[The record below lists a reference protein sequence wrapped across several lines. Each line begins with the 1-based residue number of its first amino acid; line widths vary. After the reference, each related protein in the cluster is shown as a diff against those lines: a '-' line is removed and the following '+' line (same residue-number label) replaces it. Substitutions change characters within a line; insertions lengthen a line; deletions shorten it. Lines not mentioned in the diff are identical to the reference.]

1 MKPLGTRTMT
11 GRFERTTLRAIP
23 LNWAFALETV
33 SRFITLVTDMTKRW
47 SSQGLIPQRSPATQN
62 VNEFVTIK
70 LRGLGDRLHAYEP
83 GTICPSQ
90 TWARWN
96 GRSTDGSIGQCG
108 SRKTDIPIWWRR
120 GTTRNRTGGAMGRVG
135 FLGVKGDG
143 ESSRRKNR
151 GDELCARQ
159 RGGRYSIIGLP
170 YGDFTR
176 RRFYPE

>member
-1 MKPLGTRTMT
+1 MT

-33 SRFITLVTDMTKRW
+33 SRFITLVIDMTKRW
-47 SSQGLIPQRSPATQN
+47 SSQGLIPRRSPATQK

-70 LRGLGDRLHAYEP
+70 LRGLGDRLHADEP
-83 GTICPSQ
+83 GKICPPQ

-96 GRSTDGSIGQCG
+96 WRWTDGSIGQCG
-108 SRKTDIPIWWRR
+108 SRKTDIPSWWRR

-159 RGGRYSIIGLP
+159 RGGRCSIMSLP
-170 YGDFTR
+170 DGDFTR
-176 RRFYPE
+176 CRFYPE